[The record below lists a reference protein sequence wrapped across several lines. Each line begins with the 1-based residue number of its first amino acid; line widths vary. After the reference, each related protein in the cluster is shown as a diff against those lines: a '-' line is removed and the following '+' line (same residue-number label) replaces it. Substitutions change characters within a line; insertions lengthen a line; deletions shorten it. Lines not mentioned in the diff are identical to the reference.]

1 MNEEE
6 RNDENRVEEESQEEN
21 KESRFTKENRKKKVE
36 YRMDGT
42 AITVEGKLTKTK
54 YFEFLEVPLDDYSD
68 LKFSP
73 QEIARIRNHI
83 MNMRTGLQAMAPMFC
98 GGPKLCPVIFRCPF
112 RQQTELD
119 KEKMDPKK
127 FPIGRQCIIE
137 REFLL
142 HKRREYFE
150 EYDVDPN
157 SPTEIGLI
165 NKLAEL
171 DMYEYRATL
180 MLAHGDSGLG
190 GQGQD
195 LLKEQTTAVTPQG
208 RELKRVELHP
218 AWDLKE
224 KIHKQRMEI
233 LSSLVGT
240 RKEKYKK
247 QAATKT
253 LEVRDPSTK
262 QSQLKNKL
270 EKMIE
275 ASNQEEVIDA
285 EHEEV
290 KVEES

>member
-1 MNEEE
+1 MNEED
-6 RNDENRVEEESQEEN
+6 RNDEIREEEQSQEEESP
-21 KESRFTKENRKKKVE
+21 FTAENRKKKAKFK
-36 YRMDGT
+36 MDGT
-42 AITVEGKLTKTK
+42 AVTVDGKLTKTR
-54 YFEFLEVPLDDYSD
+54 YFQFLEIPLDDYSD
-68 LKFSP
+68 LEFSP
-73 QEIARIRNHI
+73 QEIARIRSHI

-98 GGPKLCPVIFRCPF
+98 GGPKKCPVIFRCPF

-119 KEKMDPKK
+119 REKMDPKK

-157 SPTEIGLI
+157 SPTEIGLV

-180 MLAHGDSGLG
+180 MLAHGDEGLG

-218 AWDLKE
+218 AWELKE
-224 KIHKQRMEI
+224 KIQKQRMEI
-233 LSSLVGT
+233 LSALVGT

-253 LEVRDPSTK
+253 LEVKDPSTK
-262 QSQLKNKL
+262 QAQLTSKL
-270 EKMIE
+270 NKMIE
-275 ASNQEEVIDA
+275 ASQPEVIDA

-290 KVEES
+290 KVEEN

>member
-1 MNEEE
+1 MTEED
-6 RNDENRVEEESQEEN
+6 RNDENRVEEQSQEE
-21 KESRFTKENRKKKVE
+21 ESRFTAENRKKKE
-36 YRMDGT
+36 KYKMDGT
-42 AITVEGKLTKTK
+42 AVTVDGKLTRTR

-68 LKFSP
+68 LEFTP
-73 QEIARIRNHI
+73 QEIARIRSHI

-98 GGPKLCPVIFRCPF
+98 GGPKKCPVIFRCPF

-119 KEKMDPKK
+119 REKMDPKK
-127 FPIGRQCIIE
+127 FPIGRQCVVE
-137 REFLL
+137 REFLI
-142 HKRREYFE
+142 HKRREYFD
-150 EYDVDPN
+150 EYDVDAN
-157 SPTEIGLI
+157 SPTEVGLV

-180 MLAHGDSGLG
+180 MLAHGDEGLG

-218 AWDLKE
+218 AWELKE
-224 KIHKQRMEI
+224 KIQKQRMEI
-233 LSSLVGT
+233 LSALVGT

-253 LEVRDPSTK
+253 LDVKDPSTK
-262 QSQLKNKL
+262 QSQLKSKL
-270 EKMIE
+270 TKMIE
-275 ASNQEEVIDA
+275 ASQPEVIDA